1 MHLTNMK
8 NFAKFIITLLVIAG
22 VVVQINENDFVVS
35 YKVGKL
41 TRHSKV
47 SKDLSVCTPTVGQSV
62 FFYKDYKIVECVD
75 QSI

>member
-1 MHLTNMK
+1 MK
-8 NFAKFIITLLVIAG
+8 NFVRFFTTLLVIAG
-22 VVVQINENDFVVS
+22 VVVQVNKTNIVVS
-35 YKVGKL
+35 YKRGKL

-47 SKDLSVCTPTVGQSV
+47 SKDLSVCTPVVGQSV